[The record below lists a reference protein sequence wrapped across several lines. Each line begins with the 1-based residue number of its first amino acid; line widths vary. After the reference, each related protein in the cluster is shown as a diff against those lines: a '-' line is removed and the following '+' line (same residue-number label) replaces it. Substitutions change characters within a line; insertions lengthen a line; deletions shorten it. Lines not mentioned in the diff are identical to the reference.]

1 LSALDTLRARAVPW
15 LVEHAYPLWCDRG
28 IDDRTGGFVE
38 ALSQNGAALDQPRRA
53 RVHPRQVFAFAQART
68 FGWKGDVPAIA
79 RRGMDYFITHYQRRD
94 GLFRALVGSDGAPL
108 DEEALLY
115 DQAFALL
122 GYAAAATVLDAC
134 PEFERRALDLRRVI
148 ELRLRANDGSYLS
161 REGSHDIRES
171 NPHMHLLEA
180 YLAWAEIG
188 RDAGWAAGVKDI
200 VDIALTHFIRKDSG
214 AIGESYLATWQ
225 PDPGIAGRLIEPG
238 HQFEW
243 AWLLLRSERRHSGDV
258 RAAALNL
265 ISVGEEY
272 GVHEG
277 VAVNALYDDFS
288 VRDGDARLWPQ
299 TERLK
304 AALLAASLTDERTYW
319 SMAEAAAAS
328 WVPYLSTRIPGLWRD
343 VRSSSGEYADAPAPA
358 STFYHLVGGMM
369 ALTRAATDT
378 A

>member
-1 LSALDTLRARAVPW
+1 
-15 LVEHAYPLWCDRG
+15 
-28 IDDRTGGFVE
+28 
-38 ALSQNGAALDQPRRA
+38 
-53 RVHPRQVFAFAQART
+53 
-68 FGWKGDVPAIA
+68 
-79 RRGMDYFITHYQRRD
+79 MDYFITHYQRRD
-94 GLFRALVGSDGAPL
+94 GLFRALVGSDGASL

-115 DQAFALL
+115 DQAFTLL
-122 GYAAAATVLDAC
+122 GYAAAATVLDAG
-134 PEFERRALDLRRVI
+134 PEFETRALDLRRVI
-148 ELRLRANDGSYLS
+148 ELRLRADDGSYLS
-161 REGSHDIRES
+161 REGSRDIRES

-200 VDIALTHFIRKDSG
+200 VNIALTRFIRKDSG

-243 AWLLLRSERRHSGDV
+243 AWLLLRSEHRHSGDV

-304 AALLAASLTDERTYW
+304 AALLAAALTGERTYL

-328 WVPYLSTRIPGLWRD
+328 WVPYLNTRIPGLWRD
-343 VRSSSGEYADAPAPA
+343 VRSSGGEYADGPAPA

-369 ALTRAATDT
+369 ALTQATTDS